1 MQLIADYYSFASP
14 TVTGQWRIQV
24 DDQAW
29 QLGFRGVSLRCSRR
43 PHPTMTS

>member
-29 QLGFRGVSLRCSRR
+29 QLGFRGGELALFEAPYS
-43 PHPTMTS
+43 H